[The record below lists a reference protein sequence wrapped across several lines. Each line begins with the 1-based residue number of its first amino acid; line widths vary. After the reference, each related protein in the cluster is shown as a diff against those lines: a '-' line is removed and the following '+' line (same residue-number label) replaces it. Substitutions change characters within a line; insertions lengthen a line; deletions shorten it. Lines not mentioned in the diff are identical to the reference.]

1 MATDHHRRHDDE
13 QRSALRR
20 ALIFPPP
27 ARNPFVH
34 VLALG
39 ALGQGVGIVLG
50 NPTPGSIEQV
60 LSPVLLDVW
69 GLGLIGFWCGM
80 IAAALS
86 RALYAAARADAD
98 DARQEAREAWA
109 EATKFRRINVQLWTA
124 LDAWDRHGR
133 RLDAQVVDHGGVP
146 LPRPAD
152 LTPRVLDD

>member
-1 MATDHHRRHDDE
+1 MAGGLTLAA
-13 QRSALRR
+13 QIAASLIPPGGIGAFFLIRR
-20 ALIFPPP
+20 A
-27 ARNPFVH
+27 
-34 VLALG
+34 
-39 ALGQGVGIVLG
+39 
-50 NPTPGSIEQV
+50 
-60 LSPVLLDVW
+60 
-69 GLGLIGFWCGM
+69 
-80 IAAALS
+80 

>member
-1 MATDHHRRHDDE
+1 MAGGLTLAAQIAASLIPPGGIGACFLIRRE
-13 QRSALRR
+13 R
-20 ALIFPPP
+20 AKFAAEEKAAHANVIQ
-27 ARNPFVH
+27 AD
-34 VLALG
+34 AQ
-39 ALGQGVGIVLG
+39 A
-50 NPTPGSIEQV
+50 E
-60 LSPVLLDVW
+60 VLLS
-69 GLGLIGFWCGM
+69 GE
-80 IAAALS
+80 A